1 MDQQTL
7 DAYDRDAAAFT
18 ADWDAQ
24 PTPADLQA
32 AVLKFF
38 RPGQTADIGCGSGRD
53 TAWLVQIGF
62 AAIGLDSS
70 EGILAEARRL
80 HPHIDFRRAALPE
93 LDGIADGAFS
103 NVLCETVMMHLEPAT
118 IPAAVRRLIA
128 ILAAGGTL
136 YLSWRLS
143 SGTGSRDKHGRLYA
157 GFDATLVLDQLTQA
171 EILLNEEVLSTSS
184 GKLVRR
190 VVARKP

>member
-1 MDQQTL
+1 
-7 DAYDRDAAAFT
+7 
-18 ADWDAQ
+18 
-24 PTPADLQA
+24 
-32 AVLKFF
+32 
-38 RPGQTADIGCGSGRD
+38 
-53 TAWLVQIGF
+53 
-62 AAIGLDSS
+62 
-70 EGILAEARRL
+70 
-80 HPHIDFRRAALPE
+80 
-93 LDGIADGAFS
+93 
-103 NVLCETVMMHLEPAT
+103 MMHLEPAT